1 MHVEAQI
8 TIQRSPVEVRD
19 YIAHAE
25 RLPEYVKEFAWVK
38 QISDGEPALG
48 TQYGYKM
55 ARGPA
60 EGTFEWS
67 EFERGCLA
75 WKGPPASAGPM
86 GSMAPAGWWE
96 LTEQDGA
103 TRVKLVMATIP
114 GGLMKM
120 LAPIMA
126 AMMRKGNAAALAR
139 LKDRIESSAPAAGAA
154 AGAPPARAATQ
165 P

>member
-1 MHVEAQI
+1 MHVEAEI
-8 TIQRSPVEVRD
+8 TIQRSPLEVRD

-25 RLPEYVKEFAWVK
+25 RLPEYVKELAWVK
-38 QISDGEPALG
+38 QISAGEPALG
-48 TQYGYKM
+48 TQYSYKM

-67 EFERGCLA
+67 EFERARLA
-75 WKGPPASAGPM
+75 WTGPPASAGPM

-103 TRVKLVMATIP
+103 TRVKLVMASIP

-120 LAPIMA
+120 LAPMMA
-126 AMMRKGNAAALAR
+126 AMMRKGNAAALQR
-139 LKDRIESSAPAAGAA
+139 LKERLESSAPAASAGAV
-154 AGAPPARAATQ
+154 APPAPEATQ
-165 P
+165 S